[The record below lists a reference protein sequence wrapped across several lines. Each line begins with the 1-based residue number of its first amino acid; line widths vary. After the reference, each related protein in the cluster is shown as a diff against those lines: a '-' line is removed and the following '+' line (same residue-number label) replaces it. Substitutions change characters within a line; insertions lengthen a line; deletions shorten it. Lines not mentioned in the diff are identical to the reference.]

1 MESKM
6 SSELLAAIAGVVLS
20 LAFSYI
26 PGLSTKFAKLQSS
39 TKRLIMAGLLL
50 LTGAAAFGLSCAGV
64 FATVTCD
71 KAGILGLVSHFIA
84 ALIANQSAYTLS
96 PETNAVLE
104 AKIER
109 YFYED
114 DEPEG

>member
-6 SSELLAAIAGVVLS
+6 SSELLAAIAGIVLS
-20 LAFSYI
+20 LACSYI

-64 FATVTCD
+64 FSTVTCD
-71 KAGILGLVSHFIA
+71 KAGILGLVSHFIT

-96 PETNAVLE
+96 PETRAVVE

-109 YFYED
+109 YYVE
-114 DEPEG
+114 EPEG